1 MIINGRVWNPG
12 EMRTSVVLKSRTITQ
27 GAGGFKKK
35 EYTTTIATVW
45 AKWVNVHGREAWD
58 AQAAGA
64 ESAATVTIRYRSDIN
79 TTCAVEKDGVVY
91 EIVSV
96 DDIQERHE
104 LLELKVKRWSPG

>member
-1 MIINGRVWNPG
+1 MIIGGRVWNPG
-12 EMRTSVVLKSRTITQ
+12 EMRTSVVLKKREVATD
-27 GAGGFKKK
+27 AGGFHAATW
-35 EYTTTIATVW
+35 TTLATVFS
-45 AKWVNVHGREAWD
+45 KWVNVHGREAWD

-64 ESAATVTIRYRSDIN
+64 ESAATVTIRYRNDID